1 MFHIN
6 VPEIHT
12 HIYKR
17 VWAMHTM
24 CHLLARP
31 GELFWY
37 SLIRSF
43 RWDGKKKKSGSVNWC
58 GDWVYPGG
66 GCQGTWAGAGSTP
79 GGGRSMTGMCFRD
92 RKRLVGPVQKW
103 FYGSHW
109 KLLHVERGWRKGI
122 TLQTHVMQVNISNL
136 LNFNL
141 IHSEG
146 MNLGCSSCWY
156 SNESLS
162 RD

>member
-1 MFHIN
+1 M
-6 VPEIHT
+6 
-12 HIYKR
+12 
-17 VWAMHTM
+17 WAMHTM
-24 CHLLARP
+24 CHLLASP

-103 FYGSHW
+103 YYGSHW

-122 TLQTHVMQVNISNL
+122 MLQTHVRQVNISNL